1 MKINIIK
8 AHGTQNHFIIIYDK
22 KNDPYL
28 KKKETIQKLCQSA
41 NSKRID
47 GLLLLSDE
55 NQYDFKMDYYNNDGT
70 WETMCANGARC
81 AALYMHQYQN
91 KNTKLKFLAGD
102 GLHQADIIT
111 DNHVRLKMSPPKY
124 CSKEIKLFDV
134 SGFHIDS
141 GATHFA
147 IEYPG
152 ISNQEVKELGS
163 KIRYDDI
170 FKPRGI
176 NVNFYERI
184 NSNEINVKT
193 YEKGIED
200 LMMSCGSGSV
210 ACAYHLAQNNS
221 IESPTK
227 INILGGELEVH
238 FNNTWNDVWLSGPAH
253 IEYQT
258 EINI

>member
-1 MKINIIK
+1 MSNALTLDYRMTSQDLSQNSRPYDNIF
-8 AHGTQNHFIIIYDK
+8 Q
-22 KNDPYL
+22 
-28 KKKETIQKLCQSA
+28 
-41 NSKRID
+41 
-47 GLLLLSDE
+47 
-55 NQYDFKMDYYNNDGT
+55 
-70 WETMCANGARC
+70 
-81 AALYMHQYQN
+81 
-91 KNTKLKFLAGD
+91 
-102 GLHQADIIT
+102 
-111 DNHVRLKMSPPKY
+111 
-124 CSKEIKLFDV
+124 
-134 SGFHIDS
+134 
-141 GATHFA
+141 
-147 IEYPG
+147 
-152 ISNQEVKELGS
+152 
-163 KIRYDDI
+163 
-170 FKPRGI
+170 PRGI